1 MKPLK
6 LESRNT
12 KLSIPSEHEDQEHSS
27 QYEDMLDDVNMMQRD
42 EDEDELNEDEETRFI
57 RTDRNKSS
65 YYTSS
70 ERT

>member
-6 LESRNT
+6 LESRNA
-12 KLSIPSEHEDQEHSS
+12 KLNSEHEDQEHSS
-27 QYEDMLDDVNMMQRD
+27 NYEDMLDDVNMMQRD
-42 EDEDELNEDEETRFI
+42 EEDEEDYNENEETRFI
-57 RTDRNKSS
+57 RIDRTKSN